1 MTARWN
7 ESRIRELVQRLEEF
21 RRSCRVTT
29 LAEEQETSRSPFRLL
44 VACVIS
50 LRTKDEVTAEAS
62 RRLFEIAPTPNHLAE
77 LEEKQIAGAIYPAG
91 FYNTKAAQLKQIGRI
106 IRDDFDDEVPAS
118 EADLLSMPGVGR
130 KTANLVLGL
139 GFGIPAICV
148 DTHVHRISNRLGL
161 ARDSH
166 QLSSRGRRGAVPS
179 GVSDPRGAESY
190 LKVRRAPRGEK
201 TPLGAVHRRP
211 QQKAGE
217 KCGSVSTR
225 TPEQTERAL
234 MEVLPRDLW
243 VPINDL
249 LVTFGQNRCHPTSP
263 RCTNCPLEDLCP
275 RIGVT
280 RSR

>member
-1 MTARWN
+1 MVGWN
-7 ESRIRELVQRLEEF
+7 EPRVRKLAQRLEDF
-21 RRSCRVTT
+21 RRECRVTT
-29 LAEEQETSRSPFRLL
+29 LAEEEKTRSPFRLL

-62 RRLFEIAPTPNHLAE
+62 QRLFAIGPDPERLAE
-77 LEEKQIAGAIYPAG
+77 LEVESIAQAIYPAG
-91 FYNTKAAQLKQIGRI
+91 FYNTKARQLKEIGRI
-106 IRDDFDDEVPAS
+106 LRDEYGCKVPPEES
-118 EADLLSMPGVGR
+118 PLLALPGVGR

-161 ARDSH
+161 
-166 QLSSRGRRGAVPS
+166 V
-179 GVSDPRGAESY
+179 
-190 LKVRRAPRGEK
+190 K
-201 TPLGAVHRRP
+201 TN
-211 QQKAGE
+211 
-217 KCGSVSTR
+217 

-234 MEVLPRDLW
+234 NEVLPRDLW

-263 RCTNCPLEDLCP
+263 RCTGCPLEDLCP

-280 RSR
+280 RFR

>member
-1 MTARWN
+1 MTVGWN
-7 ESRIRELVQRLEEF
+7 KPRIRELVRRLEDF

-62 RRLFEIAPTPNHLAE
+62 RRLFEIAPTPDRLAK
-77 LEEKQIAGAIYPAG
+77 LEEDRIARAIYPAG
-91 FYNTKAAQLKQIGRI
+91 FYNTKATQLKEIGRI

-118 EADLLSMPGVGR
+118 EADLLAMPGVGR

-148 DTHVHRISNRLGL
+148 DTHVHRISNRLGMVL
-161 ARDSH
+161 T
-166 QLSSRGRRGAVPS
+166 
-179 GVSDPRGAESY
+179 
-190 LKVRRAPRGEK
+190 K
-201 TPLGAVHRRP
+201 
-211 QQKAGE
+211 
-217 KCGSVSTR
+217 

-263 RCTNCPLEDLCP
+263 RCTDCPLADLCP
-275 RIGVT
+275 RVGVT

>member
-1 MTARWN
+1 MTAGWN
-7 ESRIRELVQRLEEF
+7 APTVRELVRRLEDF

-62 RRLFEIAPTPNHLAE
+62 RRLFEIAPTPDRLAK
-77 LEEKQIAGAIYPAG
+77 LEEERIARAIYPAG
-91 FYNTKAAQLKQIGRI
+91 FYNTKAAQLKEIGRI

-118 EADLLSMPGVGR
+118 EAELLAMPGVGR

-148 DTHVHRISNRLGL
+148 DTHVHRISNRLGM
-161 ARDSH
+161 
-166 QLSSRGRRGAVPS
+166 
-179 GVSDPRGAESY
+179 
-190 LKVRRAPRGEK
+190 
-201 TPLGAVHRRP
+201 
-211 QQKAGE
+211 
-217 KCGSVSTR
+217 VSTK

-234 MEVLPRDLW
+234 MQVLPRDLW

-263 RCTNCPLEDLCP
+263 RCTDCPLADLCP
-275 RIGVT
+275 RVGVT